1 MNQTKELYVCEVV
14 PTYRKKSKMKA
25 KRLVTNLETYDFIT
39 KIFPKK
45 EMNLREVFG
54 AIFLDQSLNTKGYNI
69 ITYGGISQSVV
80 CVKQLLQN
88 ALICN
93 SSGIII
99 FHNHPSGNNSPS
111 QADIKV
117 SKEIKKACEAIS
129 MRLIDSIIITE
140 NGINSIN
147 FKEQ

>member
-1 MNQTKELYVCEVV
+1 MNQKKELYVCEVV

-93 SSGIII
+93 SSGVII
-99 FHNHPSGNNSPS
+99 FHNHPSGNNLPS

-140 NGINSIN
+140 NGINSIK
-147 FKEQ
+147 F